1 MNTLTIL
8 RWIAYVL
15 LIASPVPLGLAI
27 YQFVKSRRAP
37 YYVLRRTAFEHAMRF
52 LFAFAGALVLGVALL
67 IVSSLLNRDGAPSV
81 PTATPAMATVPTA
94 TSEAPAAT
102 AIPTITSLPT
112 QLPTATLVPQPT
124 AETLATPA
132 TSPIPTE
139 TSGADIPT
147 ATPGVAEPTPLPSPV
162 SAGPGARVAFTALAM
177 EKDDSGLPVNPDSQF
192 PPGDHA
198 VYVFFTYEGMQNG
211 VERTFAWYKDGEY
224 YERCSQTAPWSWGDR
239 GRTSYFC
246 HPSTG
251 WESGNYEIHVF
262 VEEELQ
268 FIAQFVITE

>member
-1 MNTLTIL
+1 M
-8 RWIAYVL
+8 RWL
-15 LIASPVPLGLAI
+15 L
-27 YQFVKSRRAP
+27 
-37 YYVLRRTAFEHAMRF
+37 AF
-52 LFAFAGALVLGVALL
+52 GGVLVLGIVLL
-67 IVSSLLNRDGAPSV
+67 LGSSLLNRDGAPSV
-81 PTATPAMATVPTA
+81 PMATPAITAVPRA

-102 AIPTITSLPT
+102 AIPTITSPPT
-112 QLPTATLVPQPT
+112 QLPTATLIPQPT
-124 AETLATPA
+124 TEVLATLP
-132 TSPIPTE
+132 TSVIPTD
-139 TSGADIPT
+139 TSGANVPT
-147 ATPGVAEPTPLPSPV
+147 ATPGVVEPTPLPSPV
-162 SAGPGARVAFTALAM
+162 SAGPGARVTFTALAM

-224 YERCSQTAPWSWGDR
+224 YERCSQIDLWSWGDR